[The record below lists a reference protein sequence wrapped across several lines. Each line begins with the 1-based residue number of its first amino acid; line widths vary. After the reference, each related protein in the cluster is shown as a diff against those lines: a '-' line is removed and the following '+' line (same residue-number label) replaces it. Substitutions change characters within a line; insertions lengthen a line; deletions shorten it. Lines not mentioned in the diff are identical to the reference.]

1 MRNLPQSEMIESCSV
16 PTSGYVNVTLSNKWM
31 ANVRACLQLF
41 LLFVWKNKN
50 ILYCLLFFFL
60 KKNFGWSKGPSLLLL
75 IIYI

>member
-50 ILYCLLFFFL
+50 NCFVYSFFFV
-60 KKNFGWSKGPSLLLL
+60 GWSKGPSLLLL
-75 IIYI
+75 INS